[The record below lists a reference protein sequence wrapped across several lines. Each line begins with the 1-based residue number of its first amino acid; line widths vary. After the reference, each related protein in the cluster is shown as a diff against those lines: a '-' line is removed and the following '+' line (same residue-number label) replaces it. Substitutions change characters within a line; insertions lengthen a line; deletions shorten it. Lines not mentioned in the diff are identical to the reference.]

1 MLLYYSNDIE
11 EHLEET
17 AAEAEPE
24 PEAEPEQ
31 EPEPEVQEEKSEPVL
46 EESAPEETVEKSPSP
61 APADPAPAVQEDSR
75 VMTVDLSSLMWF
87 HQYGSPVSYVQG
99 FIFIC
104 GFLSLLSVK
113 GGKSGQI
120 GTQEPNTL
128 VNLDVILDV
137 GPLLCLVSTV
147 EFGKRVKCD
156 SIVIT
161 LLNLNNLK
169 EIVGKLLLAGS

>member
-1 MLLYYSNDIE
+1 MLLYNSNDIE

-75 VMTVDLSSLMWF
+75 VMTVDLFSLMWF
-87 HQYGSPVSYVQG
+87 HQLWLSCLFTELYFYLG
-99 FIFIC
+99 C
-104 GFLSLLSVK
+104 LWLLSLK
-113 GGKSGQI
+113 EAKSGQI
-120 GTQEPNTL
+120 GAQESKTL
-128 VNLDVILDV
+128 LNLGVVLGV
-137 GPLLCLVSTV
+137 GPLLCPVSTLEFRNKV
-147 EFGKRVKCD
+147 EVWLHCD
-156 SIVIT
+156 YTESSEF
-161 LLNLNNLK
+161 K
-169 EIVGKLLLAGS
+169 